1 MILIWKNKGIL
12 IPVYVVTTFVSIA
25 TLSGVLKRN
34 IGGIFAN
41 DYNIQITLGLTFLSS
56 GLWTYLTS
64 EEFVKKDG
72 QKIKVDFENKFL
84 FHSNESMGI
93 YLSGGW
99 LGFSYKWLNCHYRI
113 ILYSRLAR
121 ACIAW
126 TW

>member
-72 QKIKVDFENKFL
+72 QKIKVDFENKF
-84 FHSNESMGI
+84 FFIQMKVWGYI
-93 YLSGGW
+93 
-99 LGFSYKWLNCHYRI
+99 F
-113 ILYSRLAR
+113 LA
-121 ACIAW
+121 AGLVFLINGLIV
-126 TW
+126 TIE